1 MLLTLNHCYCRQR
14 VIMDPEQT
22 VQTVTS
28 REFVHNVSAAKR
40 IAAQGSTVIITD
52 RGAPAFALLN
62 IAEYRRLTE
71 PDKSMSELLAL
82 HEAADVEL
90 DFDPVRVSAR
100 ELDA

>member
-1 MLLTLNHCYCRQR
+1 MGRA
-14 VIMDPEQT
+14 QT

-40 IAAQGSTVIITD
+40 IAAAGSTVIITD

-62 IAEYRRLTE
+62 IVEYRRLTE
-71 PDKSMSELLAL
+71 PNKSLSELLSL
-82 HEAADVEL
+82 PEAAGIEL
-90 DFDPVRVSAR
+90 EFDPLRICSR

>member
-1 MLLTLNHCYCRQR
+1 MAHA
-14 VIMDPEQT
+14 QT

-40 IAAQGSTVIITD
+40 IAAEGSTVVITD
-52 RGAPAFALLN
+52 RGTPAFVLLN

-71 PDKSMSELLAL
+71 PSKSMSELLSL
-82 HEAADVEL
+82 PEAAGIEL
-90 DFDPVRVSAR
+90 EFDAVRIGAR

>member
-1 MLLTLNHCYCRQR
+1 MGHT
-14 VIMDPEQT
+14 QT

-40 IAAQGSTVIITD
+40 IAAEGNTIIITD

-71 PDKSMSELLAL
+71 PDKNMSELLAL
-82 HEAADVEL
+82 HEAADIVLE
-90 DFDPVRVSAR
+90 FDPVRIGAR
-100 ELDA
+100 ELDT

>member
-1 MLLTLNHCYCRQR
+1 MGHA
-14 VIMDPEQT
+14 QT
-22 VQTVTS
+22 IQTVTS

-40 IAAQGSTVIITD
+40 IAAEGNTVIITD

-71 PDKSMSELLAL
+71 PGKSMSELLSL
-82 HEAADVEL
+82 PEAADIEL
-90 DFDPVRVSAR
+90 EFDPIRIGVR